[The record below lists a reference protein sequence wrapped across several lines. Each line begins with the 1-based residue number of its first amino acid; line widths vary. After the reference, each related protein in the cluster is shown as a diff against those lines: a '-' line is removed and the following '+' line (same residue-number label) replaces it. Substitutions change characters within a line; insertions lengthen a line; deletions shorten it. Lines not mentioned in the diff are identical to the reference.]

1 MAEIKTVAV
10 NWATSD
16 EHNTIAEALAY
27 ALAPALAKA
36 LDWTLDG
43 LKVYST
49 QKAYFYISTYST
61 GGVSIS
67 VSNGVTGSYAN
78 SISYGSSLTEGFVYL
93 HYIKTDKTVAVGITN
108 TNSSRTLT
116 CAITRTTDGNILMM
130 GQYNNSTMPF
140 SVFNEDS
147 TSLCVLP
154 FPSFSANNAIAFR
167 LPDPLNGGLCDDVY
181 LLYYSPNTIPNNAT
195 TVISIGGKSF
205 AVLCGT
211 PNSIHG
217 SIMVKL

>member
-16 EHNTIAEALAY
+16 EHDTIAKALAY
-27 ALAPALAKA
+27 ALAQALAKA
-36 LDWTLDG
+36 LDWTLDDT
-43 LKVYST
+43 KVYST
-49 QKAYFYISTYST
+49 QKAYFYICPYATAS
-61 GGVSIS
+61 VSIS
-67 VSNGVTGSYAN
+67 VSNGTIGSAN
-78 SISYGSSLTEGFVYL
+78 SRTDYTSNLTEGFVYL

-108 TNSSRTLT
+108 TNSSRALT

-130 GQYNNSTMPF
+130 GQYNNSSTPF
-140 SVFNEDS
+140 GVFNEDS
-147 TSLCVLP
+147 TSLCMLP

-205 AVLCGT
+205 AVLCGVSG
-211 PNSIHG
+211 SIHG